1 MKAHHWV
8 GFFLA
13 ESVFKAD
20 VTFSFFH
27 FAIAVRAK
35 VLLFTVDLPGVV
47 VPFKPCTADI
57 ATPWLEKVNE
67 KYYYDYTN
75 NPFHRVLQRF
85 CYLSLSR

>member
-27 FAIAVRAK
+27 FAIAVRAE

-47 VPFKPCTADI
+47 VPFKPCAAYI
-57 ATPWLEKVNE
+57 ATTRFKQFSQ
-67 KYYYDYTN
+67 KYQHDNPYD
-75 NPFHRVLQRF
+75 PFHL
-85 CYLSLSR
+85 

>member
-1 MKAHHWV
+1 MKAHHCV

-27 FAIAVRAK
+27 FAIAVRTK

-47 VPFKPCTADI
+47 VPFKTCAAYI
-57 ATPWLEKVNE
+57 ATPWFEKVNE

-75 NPFHRVLQRF
+75 NPFHHVLQRF

>member
-1 MKAHHWV
+1 MMPTYV
-8 GFFLA
+8 GTSSA

-20 VTFSFFH
+20 VAFSFFH
-27 FAIAVRAK
+27 FAIAVRTK

-47 VPFKPCTADI
+47 VTLESNTADI